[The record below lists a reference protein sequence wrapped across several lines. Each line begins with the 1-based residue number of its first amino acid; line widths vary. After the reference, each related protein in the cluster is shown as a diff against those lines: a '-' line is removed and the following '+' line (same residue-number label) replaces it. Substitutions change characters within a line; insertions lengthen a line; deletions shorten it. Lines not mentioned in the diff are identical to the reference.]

1 MISLICRYFLD
12 LNVASGSVEMS
23 LGLVQTAFPRRWIRL
38 VGRHH
43 LDHSYVGS
51 MLQLTSPA
59 PDIVESYQK
68 GT

>member
-12 LNVASGSVEMS
+12 LNVASGCLEMS
-23 LGLVQTAFPRRWIRL
+23 LGVLQAVFQRRWIRL

-43 LDHSYVGS
+43 LDHSYVGR